1 MQLTSKKDQP
11 PTRHWNVTYII
22 ETSGAAEDELVAV
35 GLQDRAVNV
44 GLHLLVDEDADGL
57 EAGSALKD
65 LLRDS
70 MVSSRYLV
78 K

>member
-1 MQLTSKKDQP
+1 M
-11 PTRHWNVTYII
+11 TYVV
-22 ETSGAAEDELVAV
+22 ETSRAAEDELVAV

-57 EAGSALKD
+57 EAGSTLKD